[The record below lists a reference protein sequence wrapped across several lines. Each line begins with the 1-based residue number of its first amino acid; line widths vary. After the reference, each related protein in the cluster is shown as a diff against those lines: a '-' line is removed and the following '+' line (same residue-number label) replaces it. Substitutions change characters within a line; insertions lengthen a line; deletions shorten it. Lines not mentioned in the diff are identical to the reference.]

1 VALLL
6 RYDAKRAQADPRR
19 AEYLKFPKPYFN
31 VNLIAYALGLL
42 TTVGVMFFFQA
53 AQVKYTHTF
62 MVVSR

>member
-1 VALLL
+1 
-6 RYDAKRAQADPRR
+6 
-19 AEYLKFPKPYFN
+19 LKFPKPYFN